1 MFVTHKDK
9 SMFEQLN
16 TYMSQF
22 VFKDFR
28 LWVTRKWYEHKR
40 EVLAWEK
47 RVVDYSD
54 KEWFAKNK
62 WYLKKLYKGK

>member
-1 MFVTHKDK
+1 
-9 SMFEQLN
+9 
-16 TYMSQF
+16 MSQF